1 MTIEAMKQALEALD
15 IGLEYA
21 ESELYEN
28 RRRYEGYMHLAPDD
42 QAYVNQIKEA
52 ITSLRQAIEQAE
64 KQEPTE
70 DMVLALRGA
79 SGLGTEDAID
89 ALRDVLAVMPLYTT
103 PQPQEFV
110 CSTGLCH
117 YKTAAQREWVGL
129 TDDEII
135 KCTPTWGGTVEDVA
149 RAIEAKL
156 KEKNT

>member
-1 MTIEAMKQALEALD
+1 MIVDKACFERGCAC
-15 IGLEYA
+15 Y
-21 ESELYEN
+21 
-28 RRRYEGYMHLAPDD
+28 DD
-42 QAYVNQIKEA
+42 RVDGPGVEVVEK
-52 ITSLRQAIEQAE
+52 TE

-129 TDDEII
+129 MDEEIEI
-135 KCTPTWGGTVEDVA
+135 VSGDYTESEGFKHGA
-149 RAIEAKL
+149 RWALDQL